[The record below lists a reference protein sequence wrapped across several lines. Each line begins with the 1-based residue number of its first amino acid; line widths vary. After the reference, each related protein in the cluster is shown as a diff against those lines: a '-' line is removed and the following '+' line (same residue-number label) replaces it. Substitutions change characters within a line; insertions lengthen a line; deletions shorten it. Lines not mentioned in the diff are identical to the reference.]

1 MPAFAAL
8 AQRPSSLV
16 AEPSPARA
24 SRSARPFVVNA
35 LQHQQ
40 LPAQQQNGWAAG
52 VARLCGVA
60 ASAAVLLAGGAA
72 DAREKVAEF
81 PTSGL
86 LFKDTVKII
95 ELNDDKVDGAV
106 IYLTDYQRS
115 ITERLAKDPFSDPS
129 QASLTCLAN
138 KPVTV
143 RDEAAIA
150 GAEGKEIFSERK
162 GLNLFQNKNLRVRR
176 IFDEKN
182 RVLIYVAYS
191 TRFTG
196 AAEEKDISTSR
207 YRTSVCAIPLA
218 APAIVE
224 VAGVAEAPE
233 APAPAE

>member
-95 ELNDDKVDGAV
+95 ELNDDKGEDAGSAAAGRKSVLTVSPAVAMFVSRVAAHSYCLQSTAQSFILPIISGASPSA
-106 IYLTDYQRS
+106 LQR
-115 ITERLAKDPFSDPS
+115 
-129 QASLTCLAN
+129 
-138 KPVTV
+138 
-143 RDEAAIA
+143 
-150 GAEGKEIFSERK
+150 
-162 GLNLFQNKNLRVRR
+162 
-176 IFDEKN
+176 
-182 RVLIYVAYS
+182 Y
-191 TRFTG
+191 
-196 AAEEKDISTSR
+196 
-207 YRTSVCAIPLA
+207 
-218 APAIVE
+218 
-224 VAGVAEAPE
+224 
-233 APAPAE
+233 APAPGVGCRTLEGAAPL